1 MLYSGRNEAVSY
13 THLDVYKRQQ
23 YNRGWGTE
31 KDVQKAIQWFENSDT
46 DYARY
51 ALGNIYYRGDDVEQ
65 DYEKAFQIFQVIS
78 NSAFAEQKKMC
89 IRDRDREEPKGDKI
103 VP

>member
-1 MLYSGRNEAVSY
+1 M
-13 THLDVYKRQQ
+13 YKRQ
-23 YNRGWGTE
+23 
-31 KDVQKAIQWFENSDT
+31 DT

-65 DYEKAFQIFQVIS
+65 DYEKAFQILSLIHIS
-78 NSAFAEQKKMC
+78 L
-89 IRDRDREEPKGDKI
+89 DREEPEGDKI